1 MKNNT
6 LTTIIII
13 LFICMSSVGMTQ
25 KRELGGPQK
34 EKIESYKIAFFT
46 RQMQLTPQEA
56 TVFWPLYNQYMESI
70 DVQKENRRES
80 LRDAKESLDKMSDE
94 EVNKLIDNRL
104 LQAETALIERKEFV
118 TALRKVLPAKKIVQ
132 YFKAEEQFKRK
143 LMEKM
148 NEQKQQQRPQL
159 NDDPY

>member
-1 MKNNT
+1 
-6 LTTIIII
+6 
-13 LFICMSSVGMTQ
+13 MSSVGMTQ